1 MMMEASPAP
10 SLIMAEIEFLFELLV
25 VALDTPAQLG
35 GADKLSERGIS
46 GKGGEPVFERLC
58 IALGP
63 SISSHS
69 SARGPVKL

>member
-10 SLIMAEIEFLFELLV
+10 SLIMAETEFLFEFLV

-63 SISSHS
+63 FDQQPFLGT
-69 SARGPVKL
+69 GPG